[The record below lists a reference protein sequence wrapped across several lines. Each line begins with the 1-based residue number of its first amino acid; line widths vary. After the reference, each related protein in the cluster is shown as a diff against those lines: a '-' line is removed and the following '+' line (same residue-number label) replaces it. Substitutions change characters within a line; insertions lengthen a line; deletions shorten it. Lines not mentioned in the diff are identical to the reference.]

1 MSLHKRRCDR
11 LHDTCCWEFS
21 CNINPAS
28 SGEEL
33 YPLVAEMD
41 SDNAGKIT
49 GMLLEMTEAD
59 VISIIEDRQACEE
72 KVSTPFSTLN
82 QAEVVMLSQKIV
94 SLMRLHAVIKH
105 YIYLSVFIT

>member
-1 MSLHKRRCDR
+1 MYSLQVFELPYDSYPKHTVVPSAVTLT
-11 LHDTCCWEFS
+11 LH
-21 CNINPAS
+21 P

-41 SDNAGKIT
+41 NDNAGKIT

-82 QAEVVMLSQKIV
+82 
-94 SLMRLHAVIKH
+94 
-105 YIYLSVFIT
+105 